1 MWSKPLIR
9 QYYKPQIKGDIMKQN
24 SLVRTLVAITTFGFL
39 LVTIGCQCPC
49 SSTCAKQEKNN
60 EMEWNFDKTQ
70 LGSIPNNWEVAETDG
85 KGTTA
90 IWKVVADNSTP
101 DKSHAVA
108 VTQSKNQ
115 GHTFNLLIAEGTE
128 YKDVEVEVD
137 VKAMGGEED
146 QGGGPIWR
154 MKDANNYYICRWNPL
169 EDNFRLYYV
178 KNGKRKQLSSA
189 DVKTDSKAWHK
200 IEIEHKG
207 QKIVAKFD
215 DKKLIEIEDDTFQ
228 DAGMVGLWTKAD
240 ATTAFDNFEVESPQS
255 FF

>member
-1 MWSKPLIR
+1 
-9 QYYKPQIKGDIMKQN
+9 MKQN
-24 SLVRTLVAITTFGFL
+24 PFMRILVVMTMFGVL
-39 LVTIGCQCPC
+39 LLTIGCQCPC
-49 SSTCAKQEKNN
+49 SSTCAKQDKNN
-60 EMEWNFDKTQ
+60 EIEWTFDEAQ
-70 LGSIPNNWEVAETDG
+70 LGGIPKNWKVDETAG

-90 IWKVVADNSTP
+90 IWKIVADNSTP
-101 DKSHAVA
+101 SKPHAVA
-108 VTQSKNQ
+108 VIESKNQ
-115 GHTFNLLIAEGTE
+115 GHTFNLLIADGTK

-137 VKAMGGEED
+137 VKAVGGKED

-178 KNGKRKQLSSA
+178 KDGKRKQLSSA

-240 ATTAFDNFEVESPQS
+240 AATAFDNFEVARKEAVDTDCR
-255 FF
+255 